1 MTDVK
6 KCSCESDPG
15 RRRPFSLFLLLFLFL
30 FLLEG
35 WREVEREISER
46 DLACHFA
53 IILER
58 NLCFSWKSCWKR
70 GRKGDDET
78 EKTKKGEERGGEGKR
93 ARKKGKRK
101 SKTRKG
107 NHFVG
112 ISYVLATL

>member
-15 RRRPFSLFLLLFLFL
+15 RRRPFSLFPLLFLFL

-70 GRKGDDET
+70 GRKGD